1 MKQEE
6 IAQSIRRIELHAD
19 DRSVRAKLANLRR
32 RIQEGGNGGRGDYG
46 NPHR

>member
-19 DRSVRAKLANLRR
+19 KRPVRAKLANLRT
-32 RIQEGGNGGRGDYG
+32 RIQEGGNGGRGWYD

>member
-6 IAQSIRRIELHAD
+6 IAQSIRRIELHTD
-19 DRSVRAKLANLRR
+19 SSSVRAKLANLRR
-32 RIQEGGNGGRGDYG
+32 RIQEGGNGGRGWND